1 MMDRSVLGDAE
12 VEGTIKKD
20 FIYVRVNVD
29 KSEDLARLYGIRGY
43 PSSWFL
49 EPSGARVIEVPGYV
63 DKSIFKKVLQ
73 FVKGGYYKST
83 DINSYL
89 KKK

>member
-1 MMDRSVLGDAE
+1 MDRSVLGDAE
-12 VEGTIKKD
+12 VGAQLKKD
-20 FIYVRVNVD
+20 FVYVRINVE
-29 KSEDLARLYGIRGY
+29 KSDDIARLYGIRGY

-49 EPSGARVIEVPGYV
+49 EPTGGRVVEVPGYV
-63 DKSIFKKVLQ
+63 DKSLFKKVMQ

-89 KKK
+89 KKH